1 MGTKYL
7 FPISN
12 TADSTKNRVQK
23 KNEIFNL
30 HNFYAWISTYDLV
43 KLMSYELN
51 ILVDSSH
58 LFIVK

>member
-12 TADSTKNRVQK
+12 MADSTKNGVQK

-30 HNFYAWISTYDLV
+30 HNFYV
-43 KLMSYELN
+43 
-51 ILVDSSH
+51 
-58 LFIVK
+58 